1 MKKILSAFLVCVLLV
16 GTVFALVSCG
26 GISGTYEFSEDG
38 MSQTLKFSGKNLEVT
53 MTYEDETETIKYTYE
68 LNDDET
74 KITLTM
80 TEEAINDMKQKAKE
94 AYAEMTGTDVSAVT
108 DEMISDMIDGITE
121 PETMDF
127 EKGEDYVKID
137 DVKYTKKK

>member
-26 GISGTYEFSEDG
+26 GLSGTYEFSEDG
-38 MSQTLKFSGKNLEVT
+38 MTQTVKFSGNNLEVT
-53 MTYEDETETIKYTYE
+53 MTYEDETETMKYTYE

-80 TEEAINDMKQKAKE
+80 SKEDAKKTL
-94 AYAEMTGTDVSAVT
+94 ADMTGADVSEIT
-108 DEMISDMIDGITE
+108 DEMLEQAGMLE
-121 PETMDF
+121 PQELDF
-127 EKGEDYVKID
+127 EKGEDFVKID
-137 DVKYTKKK
+137 EIKYTKK